1 MFLKNRVF
9 KRPQKNYDAVMRHV
23 NDVKETA
30 LLCVTST
37 RCRPFMVPIMYSS
50 SNIPRGAL
58 GAIGPPMPNQFRG
71 STKMAVNVHSTSC
84 TTDNLSRHDMLQ
96 WINDSLQLKYTKIEQ
111 LCSG

>member
-1 MFLKNRVF
+1 MYCSVLTRKSWQLDTLKI
-9 KRPQKNYDAVMRHV
+9 PQKNYSMHSV
-23 NDVKETA
+23 
-30 LLCVTST
+30 L
-37 RCRPFMVPIMYSS
+37 MYSS
-50 SNIPRGAL
+50 SNVPRRAL
-58 GAIGPPMPNQFRG
+58 GTIGPPMPNQFRG